1 MIQDATGKFSSR
13 CVLPDRSS
21 LALVIEKWL
30 LRWKHW
36 SKTPAALPRRRTD
49 REPHIGEYDPK
60 TNAIGGSSQPPAGL
74 NASPRGPARRLPDS
88 AWSLLRTV
96 LLEHLVTSHA
106 QFGTMLLKAGQNGE
120 IALIDHRTAVALDIA
135 STGRLL
141 LRGAAA
147 LRLRLGLADC
157 TGTNAY
163 RQQDDCHGKFEH
175 HVPSFL
181 LQRIPVPHDAGMT
194 RTGDWDCDAAAMA
207 TKQHKRW

>member
-1 MIQDATGKFSSR
+1 MIRDATGKFSSR

-21 LALVIEKWL
+21 L
-30 LRWKHW
+30 
-36 SKTPAALPRRRTD
+36 
-49 REPHIGEYDPK
+49 
-60 TNAIGGSSQPPAGL
+60 
-74 NASPRGPARRLPDS
+74 
-88 AWSLLRTV
+88 
-96 LLEHLVTSHA
+96 
-106 QFGTMLLKAGQNGE
+106 
-120 IALIDHRTAVALDIA
+120 ALDIA